1 LTTPRRW
8 LLAAGLTLAVAGP
21 AAAHSLLLES
31 APAAGATLTAAPR
44 ELTLRFNNRI
54 EKSLSRIRLLDDQG
68 AARSLAITLDDGTA
82 DRLTAA
88 VPSLPPGRW
97 RVEWQVLSMEGHVVT
112 GRFEFR
118 LAPQ

>member
-1 LTTPRRW
+1 MIAQWSRLA
-8 LLAAGLTLAVAGP
+8 LGAGLALAAAGP

-31 APAAGATLTAAPR
+31 VPAAGATLTAAPR

-54 EKSLSRIRLLDDQG
+54 EKALSRMRLLDARG
-68 AARSLAITLDDGTA
+68 AAHSLAVAVHGGPP

-88 VPSLPPGRW
+88 MPTLEPGPW
-97 RVEWQVLSMEGHVVT
+97 RVEWHVLSADGHVVS

-118 LAPQ
+118 LAP

>member
-1 LTTPRRW
+1 MTTLRRW
-8 LLAAGLTLAVAGP
+8 LLAAGLALAVAGP

-68 AARSLAITLDDGTA
+68 AARPLAITLDDGTA
-82 DRLTAA
+82 DRLTAT

-97 RVEWQVLSMEGHVVT
+97 RVEWQVLSMDGHVVT